1 MKLERKYNEKII
13 IRDGKLVYG
22 IQLVEGNNKNYI
34 TIKNGEIYF
43 SDSWYNSAETFDFN
57 DEAHRIAKEIFITQL
72 QTDIKS
78 KIAELKLLEEVF
90 KSINLSE
97 CLGSII
103 PDQSKLLLSKEEVQ
117 VEITKQIE
125 EQVKP
130 IARSKKK
137 KTTNKEENNL

>member
-13 IRDGKLVYG
+13 IRDGKLAYG

-34 TIKNGEIYF
+34 TIRSGEIYF
-43 SDSWYNSAETFDFN
+43 TDSWYSNAETFNFN

-78 KIAELKLLEEVF
+78 KIAELRLLEEVF

-117 VEITKQIE
+117 AEVSKQIE
-125 EQVKP
+125 EQIRP
-130 IARSKKK
+130 IARNKKK
-137 KTTNKEENNL
+137 KVSKE